1 MWNSYLNRGIMEDYW
16 NMAHSCDLMSCF
28 MLRLR
33 RGEILHLL
41 NTVDDI
47 IRILEVAS
55 FLNDGGGG
63 CKASL
68 MQSAA
73 S

>member
-1 MWNSYLNRGIMEDYW
+1 
-16 NMAHSCDLMSCF
+16 MAHSCDLMKSCF
-28 MLRLR
+28 MLGLR

-55 FLNDGGGG
+55 FLNDKGGGV
-63 CKASL
+63 CARL
-68 MQSAA
+68 H
-73 S
+73 